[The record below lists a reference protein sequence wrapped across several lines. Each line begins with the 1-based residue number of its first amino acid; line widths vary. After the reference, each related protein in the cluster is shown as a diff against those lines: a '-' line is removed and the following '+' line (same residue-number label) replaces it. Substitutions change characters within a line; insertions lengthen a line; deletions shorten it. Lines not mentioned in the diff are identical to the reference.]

1 MQFFSYNSLAVAPK
15 PDETLIEY
23 WMSFSPVAPMVGLSY
38 RPAEILTFNM
48 DVLGEAPGPASE
60 PASTSTS
67 AEDEV
72 IVEGAEEASEPVA
85 EAAVAGVDTPVEA
98 EPAAP
103 VESDLTQIKGIGPKL
118 QAELNGLGL
127 ITVAQLAAYDDTQ
140 VAQLSEAM
148 TSFKD
153 RPIRNDW
160 VGQAKALTS

>member
-1 MQFFSYNSLAVAPK
+1 MMQFFSYNSSAVAPK

-48 DVLGEAPGPASE
+48 DVLGEAPAP
-60 PASTSTS
+60 

-72 IVEGAEEASEPVA
+72 LVEAVEEAPEPVA
-85 EAAVAGVDTPVEA
+85 EEAAPAVEAPAEA
-98 EPAAP
+98 EPEAP
-103 VESDLTQIKGIGPKL
+103 VESDLTLIKGIGPKL

-127 ITVAQLAAYDDTQ
+127 ITVAQLAEYNAEQ
-140 VAQLSEAM
+140 VAELSEAM

-153 RPIRNDW
+153 RPVRNDW
-160 VGQAKALTS
+160 VGQAKALVA